1 MIQLKDILTATNGKL
16 LLGDDN
22 TQFKGISIDSRKVEE
37 GCLFIPIIGERF
49 DGHRFI
55 EDALDLGAIGTL
67 TSKKINFNNDS
78 KKCIIMVEDTL
89 KALQDISKY
98 FLNKANIPVVGV
110 TGSTGKTTTKELI
123 YNVLAQEYKV
133 LRNEGN
139 FNNHIGLPLT
149 LLNIKD
155 EHEIIVLE
163 MGMSGSGE
171 IDLLA
176 EITNPEVGVITNIG
190 VCHIENLGSKEEIFK
205 AKMELKN
212 YMDESSVLIVN
223 GDDEYLGKIRSEDT
237 IYRKIFTGLKEDND
251 IHVTK
256 TNDLGYDGVE
266 FSAVID
272 GETYDF
278 KLNVPGIHNVYNA
291 LLAIG
296 VGIHYNISLD
306 KIKIGL
312 SSFGGNKMRLNIVE
326 LEDDIKLV
334 NDCYNANPDSMRAA
348 LSVLASIEAKRKIAV
363 LGDMLELGDYSE
375 ASHREIGKMAFEKG
389 IDFILTVGKDAVNIA
404 NGAIES
410 GFAKERVFAVN
421 NNITASNVLN
431 ILKKSG
437 DLLLIKGSR
446 GMKMEEIVQYL
457 QERR

>member
-1 MIQLKDILTATNGKL
+1 MIQLKDIIAATNGKL
-16 LLGDDN
+16 LSGDEN
-22 TQFKGISIDSRKVEE
+22 TQFKGISIDSRKIEE

-55 EDALDLGAIGTL
+55 EDALNLGAIGTL

-98 FLNKANIPVVGV
+98 FLKKANIPVVGV

-123 YNVLAQEYKV
+123 YNVLSQKYNV
-133 LRNEGN
+133 LKNKGN

-149 LLNIKD
+149 LLDIEK
-155 EHEIIVLE
+155 EHEIVVLE
-163 MGMSGSGE
+163 MGMSGRGE

-176 EITNPEVGVITNIG
+176 KITNPEVGVITNIG
-190 VCHIENLGSKEEIFK
+190 ICHIENLGSKEEIFN

-212 YMDESSVLIVN
+212 HMDESSLLILN
-223 GDDEYLGKIRSEDT
+223 GDDDYLGKMKNEGT
-237 IYRKIFTGLKEDND
+237 TYRKVFAGLKEDND
-251 IHVTK
+251 IYAAK
-256 TNDLGYDGVE
+256 INDLGYEGVE

-272 GETYDF
+272 GKTHDF
-278 KLNVPGIHNVYNA
+278 KLNVPGIHNVYNS

-296 VGIHYNISLD
+296 VGMHYNISLE
-306 KIKIGL
+306 KIKLGL
-312 SSFGGNKMRLNIVE
+312 SSFGGNKMRLNIIEVE
-326 LEDDIKLV
+326 DNIKLI
-334 NDCYNANPDSMRAA
+334 NDCYNANPDSMEAA
-348 LSVLASIEAKRKIAV
+348 LSVLKSIEAKRKIAI
-363 LGDMLELGDYSE
+363 LGDMLELGDFSE
-375 ASHREIGKMAFEKG
+375 RAHKEVGKIVFENG
-389 IDFILTVGKDAVNIA
+389 IDILLTVGKDAVNIM

-410 GFAKERVFAVN
+410 GFPKERVFAVN
-421 NNITASNVLN
+421 NNITAANILN
-431 ILKKSG
+431 TLKKSG
-437 DLLLIKGSR
+437 DLMLVKGSR